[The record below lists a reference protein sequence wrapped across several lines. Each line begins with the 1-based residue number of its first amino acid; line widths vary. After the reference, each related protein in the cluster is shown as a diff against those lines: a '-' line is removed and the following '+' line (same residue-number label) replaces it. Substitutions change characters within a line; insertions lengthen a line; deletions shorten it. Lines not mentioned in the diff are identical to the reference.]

1 MANGRSG
8 IDPYTYISPD
18 RKHRYFVQ
26 RIMKAPEYYGIYDE
40 QGKRLDSDRPNA
52 AGFDTA
58 EDAQAML
65 EAKAQLKGW
74 VRMADVL

>member
-1 MANGRSG
+1 MADGRSCV
-8 IDPYTYISPD
+8 DPYTYISPD

-26 RIMKAPEYYGIYDE
+26 RIMRVPEYYGIYDE

-74 VRMADVL
+74 IRMADVL